1 MKTVKISMI
10 MDVDDDGVEEISK
23 LTHHAEYLLD
33 LENYPEIKN
42 VYEVSVSVIDDKEGK

>member
-10 MDVDDDGVEEISK
+10 MDVEDEAVEEIDK

-42 VYEVSVSVIDDKEGK
+42 VYEVQVSVIENKED